1 MLDEQAETLILHEIG
16 EHRRR
21 PPSRPAWGEM
31 LLALDDRRTE
41 LLLRA
46 VRDHLADLGTTLPAL
61 LERDE
66 AVSLHF
72 WFAGYDGVRPPAL
85 PGLADAYRALGAMAW
100 ARRRWHAPALQASA
114 TSPGWPSR
122 HWACGASTARARP
135 ADRRAAQGSGL
146 LIVIAPRIWPRL

>member
-1 MLDEQAETLILHEIG
+1 
-16 EHRRR
+16 
-21 PPSRPAWGEM
+21 M

-72 WFAGYDGVRPPAL
+72 WFAGYDGVRRQPSASPTRIAPGAISLGTAAL
-85 PGLADAYRALGAMAW
+85 ARACTAGERHFRRGVAEQALGLW
-100 ARRRWHAPALQASA
+100 RE
-114 TSPGWPSR
+114 
-122 HWACGASTARARP
+122 
-135 ADRRAAQGSGL
+135 
-146 LIVIAPRIWPRL
+146 